1 MKVAIVILNW
11 NGVSLLEKLLPNI
24 IEHSKEADVYVIDN
38 GSTDESVDV
47 LSSKFKRVQLI
58 RLDKNHGFTGGYNL
72 GLKEIEADLYCL
84 LNSDVEVTS
93 NWLKPIIKL
102 FKENNKVAIA
112 QPKILDYYNRS
123 FFEYAGA
130 AGGFIDRLAY
140 PFCRGRIFQ
149 QLEEDLGQYDDTS
162 EIFWAT
168 GACMFIS
175 SKVFWELDGFDKDYF
190 AHQEEIDLCWRVKR
204 HDYKVMYCSL
214 SKVYHMGGSTL
225 SNMNPKKTFL
235 NFRNSL
241 FNILKNSPNLQWPI
255 LIFIRLLLDGIA
267 GVRFILERKPMH
279 CIAVIRA
286 HFSFYAHFLRI
297 KSKRKG
303 PYPKLQFKTN
313 TIVLEFFLKKHKTF
327 LSLRE

>member
-1 MKVAIVILNW
+1 
-11 NGVSLLEKLLPNI
+11 
-24 IEHSKEADVYVIDN
+24 
-38 GSTDESVDV
+38 
-47 LSSKFKRVQLI
+47 
-58 RLDKNHGFTGGYNL
+58 
-72 GLKEIEADLYCL
+72 
-84 LNSDVEVTS
+84 
-93 NWLKPIIKL
+93 
-102 FKENNKVAIA
+102 
-112 QPKILDYYNRS
+112 
-123 FFEYAGA
+123 
-130 AGGFIDRLAY
+130 
-140 PFCRGRIFQ
+140 
-149 QLEEDLGQYDDTS
+149 
-162 EIFWAT
+162 
-168 GACMFIS
+168 
-175 SKVFWELDGFDKDYF
+175 
-190 AHQEEIDLCWRVKR
+190 
-204 HDYKVMYCSL
+204 
-214 SKVYHMGGSTL
+214 MGGSTL

-255 LIFIRLLLDGIA
+255 LIFIRLVLDGIA